1 MTPLSGAQVG
11 YDLEPR
17 VASIQVSA
25 WSETDRG
32 LMQTAFQHTVTALKG
47 QIHSECG
54 AISVYGGIAIITSRE
69 WMVSIQTR

>member
-1 MTPLSGAQVG
+1 MLHTLFGDLNTLSNHDMTPLSGSQVG

-32 LMQTAFQHTVTALKG
+32 LMQTAF
-47 QIHSECG
+47 
-54 AISVYGGIAIITSRE
+54 
-69 WMVSIQTR
+69 